1 MAEYLF
7 GNADDIKDREPV
19 VKLVA
24 NREIGVFRLGSEL
37 YAWENNC
44 PHMGGPVCQGRVI
57 NRVDEVIDAEG
68 KSQGY
73 KYVDEDVHIVCPWH
87 GYEFNIRTGKHPGDR
102 QALLNGYEVTVKD
115 GSVYVEID

>member
-24 NREIGVFRLGSEL
+24 NREIGVFRLGPEL

-102 QALLNGYEVTVKD
+102 QALLNGYDVTVKD